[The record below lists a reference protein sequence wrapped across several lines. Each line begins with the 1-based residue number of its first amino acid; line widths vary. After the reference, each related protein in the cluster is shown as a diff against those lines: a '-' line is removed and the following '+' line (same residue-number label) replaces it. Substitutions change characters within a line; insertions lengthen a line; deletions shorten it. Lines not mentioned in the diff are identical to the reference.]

1 MQSTI
6 AQLLLLLAFF
16 DGFETDFRT
25 LSASSVSRPDLYLV
39 WEKLRWILF
48 SDSWKHWLIIK
59 MILSRYETQEI
70 QAETGC
76 LSFYTQG
83 AVTFYLSMLDL

>member
-6 AQLLLLLAFF
+6 VQLLLLLAFF

-25 LSASSVSRPDLYLV
+25 LTPSSVSRPDLYIV

-59 MILSRYETQEI
+59 IILSRYETQEI
-70 QAETGC
+70 QA
-76 LSFYTQG
+76 
-83 AVTFYLSMLDL
+83 